1 MGSQT
6 VKTQKDL
13 KLLGDKSMLFY
24 VLKEQSDNRV
34 IPAVMLTAG
43 AIDTPLGLNKNSM
56 NHTT

>member
-1 MGSQT
+1 
-6 VKTQKDL
+6 
-13 KLLGDKSMLFY
+13 MLFY

-34 IPAVMLTAG
+34 NPAVILTAG